1 MGGKKKKQQQNRPP
15 KNSRDLFKSVREFTS
30 KEEWDLFFAMTG
42 SGDSFEWYADWP
54 QLQSL
59 LTKQL
64 LSPPSLLPKTAG
76 EAPVALEAGLLVIL
90 VPGCGNSKLSEH
102 LYDDGFTG
110 IINLDFSKVVIH
122 EMRKRNL
129 TERPEMVWHV
139 MDITDMQFDSKT
151 MDVIIDKAGLDTLM
165 VDELRATEGSLYLA
179 DVKRILE
186 AGGKYICFTLGE
198 SHVSDL
204 LFSMFRF
211 GWKMSL
217 YTVPKEPSSKLQTF
231 MVVVEKDICA
241 SVSMISS
248 YMDEYSVGSHGNQA
262 RQFYEAVEK
271 EQKVRLEY
279 SSGSDTLYSLKDV
292 GKNGN
297 PHVLVEG
304 RRIKLIL
311 GEPKGSTF
319 YKGILIDAQKDS
331 GPFKAPMAVLIVPY
345 IRVDDWLFS
354 SEEGQNLILAKSQAC
369 RLLIILLDSMNFWS
383 SMEILKI
390 ELDHSL
396 KQLIPNLSQNE
407 VEIPFLTVNDRIWRK
422 FNVKQVKS
430 TVTGPIVVDEVIY
443 SNLDKYNKDL
453 DFLSESKDLDCESEH
468 KELVFRRLTF
478 ERSPGVVQSEALLS
492 SEETDPTAE
501 PLTEE
506 NEVQKASKPR
516 KVKKKGKQKR
526 SYFRPSRKA
535 DDADGAASRNERKV
549 DHNYLALPYQNAII
563 SGLMLISLHLKE
575 SSSTRG
581 MVETVV
587 IGLGGGL
594 LPMFMKN
601 WIPNLNIEVVELDQV
616 VLDVA
621 KEHFGFKE
629 DENLRVRVTDGIQF
643 VRDKADSGAEGES
656 TSKLDIL
663 IVDVDAPNI
672 RSALACPAA
681 DFVEESFFQNAK
693 NCLSK
698 EGLFV
703 IYLGSKSSTAKV
715 PIYSSLKKVFGKSL
729 VSLELEEYFNE
740 VIFALKNESPI
751 TEEDLSKACDK
762 LERSLELVNQ
772 HRWTKKVIKASKLIR
787 PLI

>member
-581 MVETVV
+581 MV
-587 IGLGGGL
+587 
-594 LPMFMKN
+594 
-601 WIPNLNIEVVELDQV
+601 VELDQV

-643 VRDKADSGAEGES
+643 VRDKADSG
-656 TSKLDIL
+656 
-663 IVDVDAPNI
+663 
-672 RSALACPAA
+672 AA